1 MVAARSK
8 QPRCALLTDRP
19 QDRILAI
26 YGAGHAYLLRQFA
39 TESGAFRLVDVDE
52 VLKDK

>member
-1 MVAARSK
+1 VVLLAA
-8 QPRCALLTDRP
+8 QPSDRVVV
-19 QDRILAI
+19 I

-39 TESGAFRLVDVDE
+39 RESGAFRLVDVAE